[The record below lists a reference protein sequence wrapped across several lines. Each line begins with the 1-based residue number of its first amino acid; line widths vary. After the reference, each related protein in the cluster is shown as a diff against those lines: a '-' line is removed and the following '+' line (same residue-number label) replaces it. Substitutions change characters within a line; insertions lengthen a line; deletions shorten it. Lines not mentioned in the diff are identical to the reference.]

1 MNAFYIAK
9 KFTSA
14 FHNTLEYSTANNMQT
29 KKTITTLTKPRVN
42 VITLGCSK
50 NIHDSEVLMGQLR
63 GNQMDVV
70 HEAENLQSNDIIVIN
85 TCGFIDNAKQESIDT
100 ILQYSELKE
109 QGRVGKVV
117 VTGCLSERYKP
128 ELQAEITNVD
138 AYFGTNDLQDLL
150 GNLGADYKHELLG
163 ERLLTTP
170 SHFAYF
176 KIAEGCNR
184 PCSFCAIPLMRGK
197 HVSKPIE
204 DLVKEAKFLAKNGTK
219 ELILIAQDLTYYG
232 LDLYSKRNLAD
243 LLKHLSD
250 VEGIEWI
257 RLQYAYP
264 SGFPMDIL
272 DVMNERSNIC
282 NYLDMPLQHITDNML
297 KSMRRGTTKQKTIDL
312 VNSIRDRV
320 PNLALRTTLICGYP
334 GETEYDFQ
342 EMKAW
347 VADTKFDRL
356 GCFTYS
362 HEEKTHAH
370 LLTDDVPDEVKQQR
384 VDEIMDIQQGISFD
398 KNQLKTG
405 QTFKVLIDKKDGDYF
420 IGRTEFD
427 SPEVDNEV
435 LLDSSVDYANI
446 GSFVNVEVD
455 RAEDFDLYGHIV
467 K

>member
-1 MNAFYIAK
+1 
-9 KFTSA
+9 
-14 FHNTLEYSTANNMQT
+14 
-29 KKTITTLTKPRVN
+29 
-42 VITLGCSK
+42 LGCSK

-70 HEAENLQSNDIIVIN
+70 HESDKLFEDDIIVIN

-109 QGRVGKVV
+109 QGKISKLI

-128 ELQAEITNVD
+128 ELEAEIKNVD
-138 AYFGTNDLQDLL
+138 SYFGTNDLQQLL
-150 GNLGADYKHELLG
+150 SSVGADYKHELLG

-232 LDLYSKRNLAD
+232 LDIYNKRNLAD
-243 LLKHLSD
+243 LLRNLSD
-250 VEGIEWI
+250 VDGIEWI

-282 NYLDMPLQHITDNML
+282 NYLDMPLQHISDSML
-297 KSMRRGTTKQKTIDL
+297 SSMRRGISRQKTIDL
-312 VNSIRDRV
+312 VDSIRDKV
-320 PNLALRTTLICGYP
+320 PDIALRTTLICGYP
-334 GETEYDFQ
+334 GESEKDFE
-342 EMKAW
+342 EMKDW
-347 VADTKFDRL
+347 VTETRFDRL

-370 LLTDDVPDEVKQQR
+370 LLVDDVPEEVKQER
-384 VDEIMDIQQGISFD
+384 VETIMGIQQEISFD
-398 KNQLKTG
+398 INQDKVG
-405 QTFKVLIDKKDGDYF
+405 RTFKVLIDKKEGNYLT
-420 IGRTEFD
+420 GRTEYD

-435 LLDSSVDYANI
+435 LIDTRISYATP
-446 GSFVNVEVD
+446 GSFAQVKID
-455 RAEDFDLYGHIV
+455 RAEDFDLYGQIV
-467 K
+467 KI

>member
-1 MNAFYIAK
+1 MKTKISAK
-9 KFTSA
+9 LPA
-14 FHNTLEYSTANNMQT
+14 V
-29 KKTITTLTKPRVN
+29 KPRVN

-63 GNQMDVV
+63 GNQMDVI
-70 HEAENLQSNDIIVIN
+70 HEAEKLNNNDIIVIN

-100 ILQYSELKE
+100 ILEYSQLKDE
-109 QGRVGKVV
+109 GKVGKVI

-128 ELQAEITNVD
+128 ELEAEITNVD
-138 AYFGTNDLQDLL
+138 SFFGTNDLQNLL
-150 GNLGADYKHELLG
+150 SSIGADYKHELVG

-170 SHFAYF
+170 SHFSYF

-197 HVSKPIE
+197 HVSKPIDE
-204 DLVKEAKFLAKNGTK
+204 LVKEAKFLAQNGTK

-243 LLKHLSD
+243 LLRNLSD
-250 VEGIEWI
+250 VNGIEWI

-272 DVMNERSNIC
+272 DVMNERENIC

-297 KSMRRGTTKQKTIDL
+297 SSMRRGITRQKTVDL
-312 VNSIRDRV
+312 VNSIRDKV
-320 PNLALRTTLICGYP
+320 PGIALRTTLICGYP
-334 GETEYDFQ
+334 GETEQDFQ
-342 EMKAW
+342 EMKDW
-347 VADTKFDRL
+347 VEETRFERL

-370 LLTDDVPDEVKQQR
+370 QLTDDVPEAVKQER
-384 VDEIMDIQQGISFD
+384 VDEIMSVQQHISYE
-398 KNQLKTG
+398 KNQQKIG
-405 QTFKVLIDKKDGDYF
+405 QTFKVLIDKKEGDF
-420 IGRTEFD
+420 FTGRTEFD

-435 LLDSSVDYANI
+435 LLDASIDYATP
-446 GSFVNVEVD
+446 GTFVNVKID
-455 RAEDFDLYGHIV
+455 RAEDFDLYGRRV
-467 K
+467 

>member
-1 MNAFYIAK
+1 MKTKAIK
-9 KFTSA
+9 TS
-14 FHNTLEYSTANNMQT
+14 N
-29 KKTITTLTKPRVN
+29 LTKPRVN

-50 NIHDSEVLMGQLR
+50 NIHDSEVLMGQLK

-70 HEAENLQSNDIIVIN
+70 HESDKLFEDDIIVIN

-109 QGRVGKVV
+109 QGKISKLI

-128 ELQAEITNVD
+128 ELEAEIKNVD
-138 AYFGTNDLQDLL
+138 SYFGTNDLQQLL
-150 GNLGADYKHELLG
+150 SSVGADYKHELLG

-243 LLKHLSD
+243 LLRNLSD
-250 VEGIEWI
+250 VDGIEWI

-282 NYLDMPLQHITDNML
+282 NYLDMPLQHISDSML
-297 KSMRRGTTKQKTIDL
+297 SSMRRGISRQKTIDL
-312 VNSIRDRV
+312 VHSIRDKV
-320 PNLALRTTLICGYP
+320 ADIALRTTLICGYP
-334 GETEYDFQ
+334 GESEKDFE
-342 EMKAW
+342 EMKDW
-347 VADTKFDRL
+347 VTETRFDRL

-370 LLTDDVPDEVKQQR
+370 ELIDDVPEEVKQER
-384 VDEIMDIQQGISFD
+384 VETIMAIQQEISFD
-398 KNQLKTG
+398 INQDKVG
-405 QTFKVLIDKKDGDYF
+405 RTFKVLIDKKEGNYLT
-420 IGRTEFD
+420 GRTEYD

-435 LLDSSVDYANI
+435 LIDTRISYASP
-446 GSFVNVEVD
+446 GSFVQVKID
-455 RAEDFDLYGHIV
+455 RAEDFDLYGQIV
-467 K
+467 KI